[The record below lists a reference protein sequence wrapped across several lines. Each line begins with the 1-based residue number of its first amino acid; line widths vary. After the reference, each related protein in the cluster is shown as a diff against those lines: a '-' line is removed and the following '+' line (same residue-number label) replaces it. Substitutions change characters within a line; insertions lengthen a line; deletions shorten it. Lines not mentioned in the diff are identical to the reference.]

1 MKTIGHTRTGDP
13 VVLRKDAVA
22 HVERFRSEL
31 AANILA
37 IRMAAE
43 ELRTVDAS
51 AYCGCGACA
60 DCCGLQFQLGQAQ
73 AFEAMATALTTLL
86 GAKVS

>member
-1 MKTIGHTRTGDP
+1 MKTIGHIRTGDP

-22 HVERFRSEL
+22 HVERFRAEL

-43 ELRTVDAS
+43 ELRAAS
-51 AYCGCGACA
+51 SYCDCGACA
-60 DCCGLQFQLGQAQ
+60 DCCDRVWRLGQAQ
-73 AFEAMATALTTLL
+73 AFEAMANALATLL
-86 GAKVS
+86 GGKVS